1 MSLLFISSSHTIV
14 GVLIYLLFS
23 SLKEEPKEAVD
34 TAKSKMKDAS
44 KTVVD
49 QTKNAVESAKDMSK
63 KMVES
68 VTALVKKD
76 KKEGK
81 EED

>member
-1 MSLLFISSSHTIV
+1 
-14 GVLIYLLFS
+14 
-23 SLKEEPKEAVD
+23 
-34 TAKSKMKDAS
+34 MKDAS

-49 QTKNAVESAKDMSK
+49 KTKDAVGSAKDKSK

-81 EED
+81 EEN

>member
-1 MSLLFISSSHTIV
+1 MDKT
-14 GVLIYLLFS
+14 
-23 SLKEEPKEAVD
+23 KD
-34 TAKSKMKDAS
+34 T
-44 KTVVD
+44 
-49 QTKNAVESAKDMSK
+49 VESAKDMSK
-63 KMVES
+63 RMVES